1 MQLQIKKVEAKM
13 KALSTDGRESRQL
26 NEWKRYDVMEKQIS
40 ALEKALL
47 QSSIMTKRSRIVSR
61 RMLDLKLVPNIFKL

>member
-1 MQLQIKKVEAKM
+1 MQLQIKEVEAKM
-13 KALSTDGRESRQL
+13 KGLSTGGRESRQL

-47 QSSIMTKRSRIVSR
+47 QSSIMTKRSRIVRR